1 MDEMTDKTT
10 DRITLDV
17 VKTAAIAQLAAA
29 VVELKQAR
37 SERDAMNAKIKLLAA
52 DEAEAARILRIVE
65 GRKSKKG

>member
-1 MDEMTDKTT
+1 MTDKTT

-52 DEAEAARILRIVE
+52 EEAEAARILRIVE